1 MLDKDEFLK
10 IKKLILKSIVSNDI
24 LMNKLVLKGGSCL
37 ELAYKLHSRSSKDID
52 FSIKDEF
59 SKEERGQILNN
70 LPDNFNAVFKKE
82 GYQAF
87 DFSIKDKPT
96 NLPEDIKMSGYS
108 LKFKLITNELYE
120 KYSQDIAQLRNRALS
135 LGQSTKKDFVID
147 ISKYEYV
154 DTKEEKDIDEFKV
167 FVYPPQMI
175 VCEKLRA
182 ICQKMKEYRNN
193 LGDVD
198 LPRARDFYDIYLVQE
213 NLQKIDFKNPENRE
227 ILKHVFEAK
236 NVDLNL
242 LSKIKEKRHIHE
254 DDFRNVLLTDIV
266 DKKHPEI
273 FDYYFE
279 YVLDMVADLEEFW
292 VE

>member
-1 MLDKDEFLK
+1 
-10 IKKLILKSIVSNDI
+10 
-24 LMNKLVLKGGSCL
+24 
-37 ELAYKLHSRSSKDID
+37 
-52 FSIKDEF
+52 
-59 SKEERGQILNN
+59 
-70 LPDNFNAVFKKE
+70 
-82 GYQAF
+82 
-87 DFSIKDKPT
+87 
-96 NLPEDIKMSGYS
+96 
-108 LKFKLITNELYE
+108 
-120 KYSQDIAQLRNRALS
+120 
-135 LGQSTKKDFVID
+135 
-147 ISKYEYV
+147 
-154 DTKEEKDIDEFKV
+154 
-167 FVYPPQMI
+167 
-175 VCEKLRA
+175 
-182 ICQKMKEYRNN
+182 MKEYRNN